1 VIAEILTPEAFQALT
16 GVSRET
22 LDRLAIYLAM
32 LRKWTA
38 AINLVA
44 PESLA
49 DPWRR
54 HLLDSAQL
62 ATLVPAGGP
71 RLADLG
77 SGAGFPGLVLA
88 ILGCGEIHLVESDRR
103 KAQFLREVSRET
115 AAGATVHHAR
125 IEELSPLSA
134 AVVTARALAPL
145 DRLLDYVARHL
156 AAGGPPAK
164 EGLALL
170 PKGRDWQS
178 ELAAA
183 RRRWDFAV
191 TAHPSLSDP
200 AARILAISALRPKGG
215 A

>member
-1 VIAEILTPEAFQALT
+1 VAREAALSPEAFREAT

-22 LDRLAIYLAM
+22 LDRLTIYLTL

-38 AINLVA
+38 KINLVA
-44 PESLA
+44 PESLQ

-54 HLLDSAQL
+54 HFLDSAQISRL
-62 ATLVPAGGP
+62 LPAAP
-71 RLADLG
+71 TRVADLG
-77 SGAGFPGLVLA
+77 SGAGFPGMVLA
-88 ILGCGEIHLVESDRR
+88 ILGCGDVHLVESDRR

-115 AAGATVHHAR
+115 AAAATVHNAR

-145 DRLLDYVARHL
+145 DRLLDYVVRHL
-156 AAGGPPAK
+156 ADD
-164 EGLALL
+164 GLALL
-170 PKGRDWQS
+170 PKGRGWQA

-183 RRRWDFAV
+183 GQGWTFTATPHQSRSDSEARLLALTGVRRV
-191 TAHPSLSDP
+191 Q
-200 AARILAISALRPKGG
+200 G